1 MHTGY
6 VKVMQEAYSFMR
18 TTLDLPESLL
28 KEAMA
33 ITQIRTKTE
42 VIKTA
47 LTNLIQREKIRG
59 LKDYRGKLDLDIDLD
74 KLRDRK

>member
-1 MHTGY
+1 
-6 VKVMQEAYSFMR
+6 MR